1 MIHHHFTLMSMTK
14 RDPRLSKSRY
24 RMGML
29 RCINSYL
36 VPWLWIF
43 KTCIHDQSFSWQRIY
58 QFNKFSFIRLNIS
71 MVFLEA
77 TLTGKFQEFPFIVWQ
92 SFWMHVQ
99 NFVINVFSTK
109 NHGVRQVFLE
119 HGLVE
124 MKSAAIFKI
133 WKVNGIKK
141 NPTFSKMLSNFI
153 KEHVSFSS
161 FL

>member
-58 QFNKFSFIRLNIS
+58 QFNKFSSIRLNIC
-71 MVFLEA
+71 MVFLEV
-77 TLTGKFQEFPFIVWQ
+77 TLTGKFQEFPVIIWQ

-109 NHGVRQVFLE
+109 NHVVRQVFFN
-119 HGLVE
+119 
-124 MKSAAIFKI
+124 MDWSK
-133 WKVNGIKK
+133 WKVQQYLNLKG
-141 NPTFSKMLSNFI
+141 
-153 KEHVSFSS
+153 
-161 FL
+161 

>member
-1 MIHHHFTLMSMTK
+1 MSMTK

-58 QFNKFSFIRLNIS
+58 QFNKFSSIRLNIS
-71 MVFLEA
+71 MVFLEV

-109 NHGVRQVFLE
+109 NHGVRQVFFGTCIWIGRNE
-119 HGLVE
+119 
-124 MKSAAIFKI
+124 KCSNIKI

-141 NPTFSKMLSNFI
+141 NLTFSKNAFQFYKRNCINL
-153 KEHVSFSS
+153 HVSFSS

>member
-1 MIHHHFTLMSMTK
+1 MSMTK

-58 QFNKFSFIRLNIS
+58 QFNKFSSIRLNIS
-71 MVFLEA
+71 MVFLEV

-119 HGLVE
+119 HAYGLVE
-124 MKSAAIFKI
+124 MKSAAILKFERLMEL
-133 WKVNGIKK
+133 KK
-141 NPTFSKMLSNFI
+141 NLTFSKNAFQFYKRNCINL
-153 KEHVSFSS
+153 HVSFSS